1 MISFNY
7 KNYSFE
13 IILNINSSAS
23 ISSKLKVEWS
33 STSITDKEINE
44 SKNWLINAAQ
54 YIMEIAADP
63 NYSQKNGNK
72 IYDIVKDCLN
82 REI

>member
-1 MISFNY
+1 
-7 KNYSFE
+7 
-13 IILNINSSAS
+13 
-23 ISSKLKVEWS
+23 
-33 STSITDKEINE
+33 
-44 SKNWLINAAQ
+44 
-54 YIMEIAADP
+54 MEIAADP